1 MFTYIY
7 DRYVHILAH
16 THIHPRII
24 SLKNMSIENLV
35 TKLQQKLN
43 STKKCQER
51 FSLSEKHILYQM
63 VQ

>member
-16 THIHPRII
+16 THTHPRII

-51 FSLSEKHILYQM
+51 FSLSEKYILYQM

>member
-7 DRYVHILAH
+7 DRYVHILAP

-35 TKLQQKLN
+35 TKLQKKLN

-51 FSLSEKHILYQM
+51 FS
-63 VQ
+63 